1 MSVEDVRG
9 SLLRKMFIADYVKMG
24 YKVNYLI
31 GPNENKETFL
41 EDVIALLGSME
52 GVNIVTFNAKDY
64 DYKADKMPYMQT
76 AYKEN
81 VVNIINIFAIEDFAL
96 KDPIEF
102 EIYVREAA
110 KLDTELNRISMVIG
124 YSGQEALN
132 KEIDEISNKIKEI
145 ANDNKDAKLLMS
157 IPGIS
162 FYSALFIISEIG
174 DINRFPDSGHLVSYA
189 IAPSTRSSGNKVYH
203 GLVTKQLLKV
213 DTQIKWANIRK
224 EPNGT
229 VGNFYSKL
237 KKKKGSSKAI
247 VATSAKLLRKIYWVL
262 KEHRPYQS

>member
-1 MSVEDVRG
+1 MYNIKIDGTPFTKEFIKT
-9 SLLRKMFIADYVKMG
+9 LREL
-24 YKVNYLI
+24 N
-31 GPNENKETFL
+31 
-41 EDVIALLGSME
+41 
-52 GVNIVTFNAKDY
+52 
-64 DYKADKMPYMQT
+64 DYKINGYL
-76 AYKEN
+76 
-81 VVNIINIFAIEDFAL
+81 NIMESF
-96 KDPIEF
+96 
-102 EIYVREAA
+102 
-110 KLDTELNRISMVIG
+110 
-124 YSGQEALN
+124 N
-132 KEIDEISNKIKEI
+132 KEIDDISNRIKEI
-145 ANDNKDAKLLMS
+145 ANDNEDAKLFMN

-189 IAPSTRSSGNKVYH
+189 GLAPSTRSSGNKVYH

-247 VATSAKLLRKIYWVL
+247 VVASAKMLRIIYWVL